1 MAIRKRSPEG
11 DLLLLQDR
19 MNRVFEESLRDSGLS
34 RNHGQFV
41 PYVDIFED
49 DTSLTM
55 KIELPGVRRDDIAL
69 DITDGFLT
77 ISGRKPF
84 EHEGAAENFHVVER
98 QYGFFRRSFNLTA
111 DLDLEGIEANYH
123 AGVLEVVLPKTA
135 VGGSRKVPIIREGE

>member
-34 RNHGQFV
+34 RNPGQFV

-49 DTSLTM
+49 DASLTM

-69 DITDGFLT
+69 DITDGVLT
-77 ISGRKPF
+77 ISFSKIKQEQAKRI
-84 EHEGAAENFHVVER
+84 
-98 QYGFFRRSFNLTA
+98 Q
-111 DLDLEGIEANYH
+111 IQ
-123 AGVLEVVLPKTA
+123 
-135 VGGSRKVPIIREGE
+135 

>member
-69 DITDGFLT
+69 DITD
-77 ISGRKPF
+77 
-84 EHEGAAENFHVVER
+84 
-98 QYGFFRRSFNLTA
+98 
-111 DLDLEGIEANYH
+111 
-123 AGVLEVVLPKTA
+123 
-135 VGGSRKVPIIREGE
+135 